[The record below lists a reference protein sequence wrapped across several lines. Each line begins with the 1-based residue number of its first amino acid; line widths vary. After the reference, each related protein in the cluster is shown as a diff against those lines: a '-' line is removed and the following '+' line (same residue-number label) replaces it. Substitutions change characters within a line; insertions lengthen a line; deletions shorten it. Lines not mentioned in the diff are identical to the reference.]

1 MEKLFKQQRVL
12 VRCVTPL
19 YFFIK
24 RSVDLILGSIGLV
37 VFLLIY
43 LLLIIPYSFG
53 ENKGPLLF
61 KQRRYGID
69 GTLFSIYKFRSMR
82 MDADDILKANPK
94 LYQKYINN
102 GYKLPPDEDPR
113 ITSLGLFLR
122 KTSIDEFPQF
132 INVIRGDMSM
142 VGPRPIIT
150 EEIKEYGDKSE
161 IFFSMKPGIAGIW
174 GVSGRSNITYPARV
188 DVELSYLAKRSLKFD
203 MVIISKTFFKVLEK
217 DGAY

>member
-1 MEKLFKQQRVL
+1 M
-12 VRCVTPL
+12 
-19 YFFIK
+19 
-24 RSVDLILGSIGLV
+24 LGSIGLI
-37 VFLLIY
+37 VFFIIY

-61 KQRRYGID
+61 KQRRFGID
-69 GTLFSIYKFRSMR
+69 GTFFSIYKFRSMR
-82 MDADDILKANPK
+82 INAEEILKANPK

-102 GYKLPPDEDPR
+102 NYKLSPIEDPR
-113 ITSLGLFLR
+113 ITRLGLFLR
-122 KTSIDEFPQF
+122 RTSIDEFPQF
-132 INVIRGDMSM
+132 INIIRGDMSM

-174 GVSGRSNITYPARV
+174 GVSGRSNITYPKRV
-188 DVELSYLAKRSLKFD
+188 DMELSYLAKRSLKFD
-203 MVIISKTFFKVLEK
+203 IVIIYHAFLKILEK